1 MKLRGFAP
9 VIQGQALFLPLDLDL
24 VPGTITAVLGPS
36 GVGKSSL
43 INAIRGQIPHT
54 GTMQAD
60 GEIFTVFQ
68 DLYQLF
74 PWFTVRQNLDLAVG
88 DDSYLNLCKAWG
100 VSDLLDH
107 HPGQVSGGQRQRFTL
122 IRACC
127 ARARYL
133 LCDEALS
140 GLDMLTSETVAQ
152 DLRSWITTHE
162 IGCIFVTHNWH
173 EARRAADHIVVL
185 KPDAVYHL
193 PVDIT
198 EHELYTYL
206 V

>member
-9 VIQGQALFLPLDLDL
+9 VIQGQSLFPPLDLDIE
-24 VPGTITAVLGPS
+24 PGTVVSVLGPS

-43 INAIRGQIPHT
+43 INAIRGEISHT
-54 GTMQAD
+54 GTMDAS
-60 GEIFTVFQ
+60 GRTFTVFQ

-74 PWFTVRQNLDLAVG
+74 PWFTIRQNLDLAIG
-88 DDSYLNLCKAWG
+88 DRSYMALCDAWG

-107 HPGQVSGGQRQRFTL
+107 HPAQVSGGQRQRFTL

-127 ARARYL
+127 SRSRYL

-140 GLDMLTSETVAQ
+140 GLDMLTSERVAQ
-152 DLRSWITTHE
+152 DLRSWIIQHD

-173 EARRAADHIVVL
+173 EARSIADDIVVL
-185 KPDAVYHL
+185 KPQSVHHL
-193 PVDIT
+193 PADIT
-198 EHELYTYL
+198 DHELHAYL